1 MKMKRTFYGLI
12 FFMCLVFAAV
22 LFFQNSVDV
31 LPQNFLQDFN
41 SNSKDDSSDMVG
53 KSSEMRACWFSY
65 LEWQLLL
72 KNKDEKQFT
81 ETVSGIFNNLY
92 NCGINTLML
101 HLRAFGDAFYEST
114 TSPISKYF
122 SGNVGQRLN
131 FDPLKII
138 IEIARK
144 YNISIHGWINPLR
157 TMPDEDFLKI
167 SDNYTIKKW
176 YLSDNKS
183 DYYMKDLTGKNILI
197 PTNPEVRQFILDV
210 IGEILN
216 NYSLDGIHIDDYF
229 YPSKVDEL
237 KENDVA
243 YYNKIKP
250 GCDIN
255 AWRREGTS
263 NLVKQMCSK
272 CHEINSNVKFGVSPQ
287 ANLKN
292 NYNSMFIDVK
302 LWLSEPGFVDYIM
315 PQIYFG
321 FENSSHPFDRTI
333 DEWNSLIKV
342 DVELYVGLA
351 AYKVGIDNDQHAGA
365 GAKEWKNNT
374 DILKR
379 QEECCRK
386 YEKYKGYCL
395 YSYQSIFQPDG
406 SLNLKSKQEIEN
418 LNLLF

>member
-1 MKMKRTFYGLI
+1 MKRTFYGLI
-12 FFMCLVFAAV
+12 FFLCLLFVAV
-22 LFFQNSVDV
+22 LFCQKPFDM
-31 LPQNFLQDFN
+31 LPQDFSNNIDFN
-41 SNSKDDSSDMVG
+41 NQDQKSKTME
-53 KSSEMRACWFSY
+53 KPSEMRACWFSY

-72 KNKDEKQFT
+72 KHKDEKQFI
-81 ETVSGIFNNLY
+81 ETVRGIFDNLHS
-92 NCGINTLML
+92 CGINTLML

-114 TSPISKYF
+114 TSPASKYF
-122 SGNVGQRLN
+122 TDNVGDKLK

-138 IEIARK
+138 IDIAK
-144 YNISIHGWINPLR
+144 EHSISVHGWINPLR
-157 TMPDEDFLKI
+157 TMSDEDFSKI
-167 SDNYTIKKW
+167 SNNYLIKKW
-176 YLSDNKS
+176 YLSENKG
-183 DYYMKDLTGKNILI
+183 DYYIKDLTGKNILI
-197 PTNPEVRQFILDV
+197 PTNAEVRKFILDV
-210 IGEILN
+210 VGEILN
-216 NYSLDGIHIDDYF
+216 NYNLDGIHIDDYF

-243 YYNKIKP
+243 YYNKVKP

-255 AWRREGTS
+255 DWRRKGTS

-287 ANLKN
+287 ANLTN

-302 LWLSEPGFVDYIM
+302 QWLSEAGFVDYIM

-333 DEWNSLIKV
+333 DEWNNLIKN

-351 AYKVGIDNDQHAGA
+351 VYKVGIDNDQHAGR
-365 GAKEWKNNT
+365 GAKEWKNHT

-386 YEKYKGYCL
+386 YEKYRGYCL
-395 YSYQSIFQPDG
+395 FSYQSIFQSDG